1 MDRSSAPASPPHGI
15 RTAAYPGVFDPPT
28 LAHIE
33 IIETALRIFDRLIV
47 IVAVNPSKT
56 SNMFTTEERVS
67 LLTESLPDT
76 VRDRVEVVAYEGLTA
91 PHVERIGACALVRGM
106 RPVQD
111 ADYEIALALMNAKL
125 APSIPTVLLIPRAD
139 HVYLSSSFVRDAA
152 RFDGLI
158 VDGTVPVPVEKAL
171 RERFAHRAT
180 LRAAEIEPTQA
191 ATPQS

>member
-1 MDRSSAPASPPHGI
+1 MDRPPVRPPHGV

-56 SNMFTTEERVS
+56 NNMFSTEERVS
-67 LLTESLPDT
+67 LLTESLPDDI
-76 VRDRVEVVAYEGLTA
+76 RERVDVMAYEGLTA
-91 PHVERIGACALVRGM
+91 PHVERIGASALVRGM
-106 RPVQD
+106 RPVAD

-158 VDGTVPVPVEKAL
+158 VDGTVPEPVEKAL
-171 RERFAHRAT
+171 RERFAHRAA
-180 LRAAEIEPTQA
+180 LRAPEIDA
-191 ATPQS
+191 ARASTPKTS